1 METKQLTGNQDV
13 EIENLEYDSRLVNK
27 NGLFFAINGFKF
39 DGYDYVKDAVK
50 NGAVA
55 VLGERESCDD
65 IENHV
70 SVPNVRKAMA
80 DVSSAFYGH
89 PGLHIKACGVT
100 GTNGKTTTCFLLK
113 YILEARTKKVGLI
126 TSVVYDT
133 GNEKFG
139 AERTTPDSLDLQ
151 RLLYLMRKNYCV
163 NAVIEVSSHA
173 LELHR
178 VDNINFRVAVYT
190 NITRDHLD
198 YHKTMEAY
206 LAAKAKLLDKLEGP
220 MSYAVINLDVPEFRK
235 LFGDFDSS
243 YMSYSLSDPE
253 ADVYTTGYEIKPEG
267 TIFDLY
273 TPMGS
278 RTIHLKLPGKFNL
291 MNAIAAATGGLACGV
306 DIDAVVTG
314 LENARPV
321 PGRLNYVDGGQP
333 FAVYIDYAHTP
344 DALERLIQSVREIN
358 KGRILTLFGCGG
370 DRDKGKR
377 ELMGQ
382 VVTLNSDYAVVT
394 SDNPR
399 SEEPESIIEDIKPGL
414 VGNNYDIC
422 IDREEAIK
430 KILNNAKDGDAVLL
444 AGKGAENYQEIK
456 GLRLPFSDMD
466 VALKILAEL
475 GYTSSRESQEN

>member
-1 METKQLTGNQDV
+1 METKQLKGNEDV
-13 EIENLEYDSRLVNK
+13 EIENLEYDSRLVNQ
-27 NGLFFAINGFKF
+27 NGLFFAVNGFKF
-39 DGYDYVKDAVK
+39 DGYDFVQDAVK
-50 NGAVA
+50 NGAIA
-55 VLGERESCDD
+55 VIGERESCDD
-65 IENHV
+65 VENHV
-70 SVPNVRKAMA
+70 SVPNIRKAMA
-80 DVSSAFYGH
+80 DVSSTFYGH
-89 PGLHIKACGVT
+89 PGMNIKACGVT
-100 GTNGKTTTCFLLK
+100 GTNGKTTTCFLIK
-113 YILEARTKKVGLI
+113 SILEARNKKVGLI
-126 TSVVYDT
+126 TSFLYDT
-133 GNEKFG
+133 GSEKFG

-151 RLLYLMRKNYCV
+151 RLLFLMRKNYCV

-198 YHKTMEAY
+198 YHKTMDAY
-206 LAAKAKLLDKLEGP
+206 LAAKAKLITKLDGP
-220 MSYAVINLDVPEFRK
+220 LSYAVINLDVPEFRQ
-235 LFGDFDSS
+235 LFGDFESS
-243 YMSYSLSDPE
+243 YMTYSLSDTE
-253 ADVYTTGYEIKPEG
+253 ADVYTTSYEIKPEG
-267 TIFDLY
+267 TIFDLF
-273 TPMGS
+273 TPMGN
-278 RTIHLKLPGKFNL
+278 RTINLKLPGKFNL
-291 MNAIAAATGGLACGV
+291 MNAIAAATGGIASGA
-306 DIDAVVTG
+306 DIDSVVAG
-314 LENARPV
+314 LENAKPV
-321 PGRLNYVDGGQP
+321 PGRFNYVNQGQP

-399 SEEPESIIEDIKPGL
+399 SEEPEAIIEDIKPGL
-414 VGNNYDIC
+414 VGENYEVC

-430 KILNNAKDGDAVLL
+430 NIISKAKDGDAVLL

-475 GYTSSRESQEN
+475 GYTGSKESQEN